1 MAEIKIQDVS
11 VSYGSKRVLKNIS
24 FKVEDGECCVI
35 LGPSACGK
43 TTMARAMC
51 GFNKVDSGEIYIGS
65 NLVSS
70 KAKNISIPPEKRK
83 IGVVFQDYAVWP
95 HMTVYENIYYPL
107 KKRAEKR
114 DEAQT
119 KARKALEQVRMW
131 EYKDRLPSQLSGGQ
145 QQRVAIARALVASKD
160 VIILDEPITNLDANL
175 REEMRFE
182 IKELQRKTGITVLY
196 ITQDQSD
203 AMAIADHIV
212 IMDNEGNIRQIGTP
226 EHIYKM
232 PADSFVYKF
241 LGTSNFIPLQKDGDH
256 FYINTD
262 TGKARIPYE
271 VPNSMN
277 NSNTIYMAS
286 RPMDIELKRLG
297 TLTGKVKSTTFL
309 GNIYEYRI
317 NFGGIELRVQ
327 QGAYEASKEG
337 LFKEGE
343 DCGIDFT
350 NPHYYTQAENM

>member
-1 MAEIKIQDVS
+1 MAEIRIKDVS
-11 VSYGSKRVLKNIS
+11 VNYGSKKVLKNIS
-24 FKVEDGECCVI
+24 FMVEDGECCVI

-43 TTMARAMC
+43 TTLARAMC

-65 NLVSS
+65 KLVSS
-70 KAKNISIPPEKRK
+70 KPKNISVAPEKRD

-107 KKRAEKR
+107 KKRSVHKDEAEKR
-114 DEAQT
+114 
-119 KARKALEQVRMW
+119 ARKALEQVRMW

-145 QQRVAIARALVASKD
+145 QQRVAIARALVATSD

-203 AMAIADHIV
+203 AMAIADHII

-226 EHIYKM
+226 EHIYKL

-241 LGTSNFIPLQKDGDH
+241 LGTSNFVPLQKDGNYY
-256 FYINTD
+256 YIKTS
-262 TGKARIPYE
+262 TGKVRVPYE
-271 VPNSMN
+271 VPHSMD
-277 NSNTIYMAS
+277 NSNSIYLAS
-286 RPMDIELKRLG
+286 RPMDIEMKRAG
-297 TLTGKVKSTTFL
+297 TLAGKVKNTTFL
-309 GNIYEYRI
+309 GNIFEYRI
-317 NFGGIELRVQ
+317 HFGDVELRVQ
-327 QGAYEASKEG
+327 QGAYEAIREG
-337 LFKEGE
+337 VFKEGE
-343 DCGIDFT
+343 ACGIEFT
-350 NPHYYTQAENM
+350 NPYFYTQAENV